1 VYNDLVVHIDI
12 RFQDDDLS
20 RDPLRITAPGT
31 VRVDE
36 TTQGIA
42 QTLEII
48 DSHGVATRLRFRA
61 APTADMLDSV
71 APGAFST

>member
-1 VYNDLVVHIDI
+1 M
-12 RFQDDDLS
+12 
-20 RDPLRITAPGT
+20 

-48 DSHGVATRLRFRA
+48 DRQGVATRLRFRA
-61 APTADMLDSV
+61 APTADMLHGV
-71 APGAFST
+71 APGELST

>member
-1 VYNDLVVHIDI
+1 M
-12 RFQDDDLS
+12 
-20 RDPLRITAPGT
+20 

-48 DSHGVATRLRFRA
+48 DSQGVATRLRFRA
-61 APTADMLDSV
+61 APTADMLDGV
-71 APGAFST
+71 APGELST